1 VWRIASRAI
10 RGAVGC
16 SHRVRR
22 DAVRTMTP
30 FRVPLSARSSRLSI
44 TGTLFT
50 PQPSRHTQPTPPHAH
65 PTGLPGQLHHCLV
78 SSTGPAA
85 PGPPLPA
92 RFFRHTSQPTPPG
105 PPLSARTFR
114 HAPPGPQLSAHSR
127 ASPSVPPGSSLSA
140 PPSQPASLY
149 TLLPTSPSLPAL
161 PRRARPRPY
170 RQTLSDSDPP
180 LSPRPHTRPVLP
192 TRSSRPTLHNAF
204 LPARPSRPVP
214 PGTPL
219 SERPSRPASLGTPF
233 PAHHSPGTPLLAQP
247 SRPSLGPLGP
257 PLSPQYSQPAL
268 PRTGPHV
275 LEC

>member
-1 VWRIASRAI
+1 MTYGWRIASRAI

-16 SHRVRR
+16 SHRVKR

-30 FRVPLSARSSRLSI
+30 LRVPLSARSSRSSI

-50 PQPSRHTQPTPPHAH
+50 PQPSWLTQPTPRTHTRPVRM
-65 PTGLPGQLHHCLV
+65 V

-114 HAPPGPQLSAHSR
+114 HAPPGQQLLAHSW
-127 ASPSVPPGSSLSA
+127 ASQSVPPGSSLCA

-149 TLLPTSPSLPAL
+149 TLLPTRPSLPAL

-214 PGTPL
+214 PGLGTPL
-219 SERPSRPASLGTPF
+219 SARPSRPASLGPPF